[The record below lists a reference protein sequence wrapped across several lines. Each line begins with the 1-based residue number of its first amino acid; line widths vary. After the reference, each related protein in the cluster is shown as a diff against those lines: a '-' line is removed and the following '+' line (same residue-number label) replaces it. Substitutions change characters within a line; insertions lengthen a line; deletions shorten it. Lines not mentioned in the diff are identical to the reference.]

1 MPWLPIATG
10 IGILVA
16 VAFLISRMGGG
27 TGTASSG
34 PNAVITARSASEQ
47 VGEQQL
53 PAQGI
58 HIPVGQK
65 GVWTTDPPT
74 SGQHYSAAG
83 VAPVP
88 WGTADQQLTP
98 ELWVHNLEHGGVAIL
113 YNCPSGCSADTA
125 AIRSFVASAPEESEF
140 HEVKL
145 VASPYAVPN
154 YRFAIVAWGWRL
166 FLDRWD
172 PAQAEQF
179 YAAHVDRGPE
189 DVP

>member
-1 MPWLPIATG
+1 MLI
-10 IGILVA
+10 A

-27 TGTASSG
+27 TGTASSR
-34 PNAVITARSASEQ
+34 PTAVITARGASEQ

-74 SGQHYSAAG
+74 SGQHYSGAG

-125 AIRSFVASAPEESEF
+125 AIRSFVALAPQESEF

-145 VASPYAVPN
+145 VASPYAVPGH
-154 YRFAIVAWGWRL
+154 RFALVAWGWRL
-166 FLDRWD
+166 FLDSWD
-172 PAQAEQF
+172 PVQAEQF
-179 YAAHVDRGPE
+179 YAAHVDRAPE